1 MKQLTTFTTISCV
14 WLVVISGTNVSA
26 VLSPFIVQLSMM
38 CSICIMTQ
46 NDIMGTILIIQF
58 DDVKVA
64 NDGLLHNSSG
74 LGVLLSGML

>member
-1 MKQLTTFTTISCV
+1 
-14 WLVVISGTNVSA
+14 
-26 VLSPFIVQLSMM
+26 MM